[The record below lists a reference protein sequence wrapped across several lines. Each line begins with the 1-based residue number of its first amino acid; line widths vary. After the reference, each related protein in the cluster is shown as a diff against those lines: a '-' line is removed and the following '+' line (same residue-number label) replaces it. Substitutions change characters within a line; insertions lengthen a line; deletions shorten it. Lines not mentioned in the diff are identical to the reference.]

1 MTASSRAMS
10 ARDLRDW
17 LTGAQA
23 SLSDEGISCIHGIG
37 PRLVEDGS
45 TWISFSSRWG
55 SGRLVRTVDGGSEIR
70 ARRYADGVTV
80 VDSKAETTTE
90 RQLDTLTAALRRPLP

>member
-1 MTASSRAMS
+1 MS

-17 LTGAQA
+17 FTGAQPA
-23 SLSDEGISCIHGIG
+23 LSDVGISCVHGIG

-55 SGRLVRTVDGGSEIR
+55 SGRLVRTNDGRSESR

-80 VDSKAETTTE
+80 VNSKAETTTE
-90 RQLDTLTAALRRPLP
+90 QQLDTLTAALRRPGT